1 MIVSLLS
8 RSLSE
13 VVNNYELMWHFISYG
28 SGFELLLNRKQGKG
42 SNEELAIVIQG
53 VVMDNNAIQ
62 LLNRYQVNL
71 TKQTIYTIRWMVLF
85 LVDTVIY
92 P

>member
-1 MIVSLLS
+1 M
-8 RSLSE
+8 
-13 VVNNYELMWHFISYG
+13 
-28 SGFELLLNRKQGKG
+28 LLNRKQVKG

>member
-1 MIVSLLS
+1 M
-8 RSLSE
+8 
-13 VVNNYELMWHFISYG
+13 
-28 SGFELLLNRKQGKG
+28 LLNRKQGKG

-53 VVMDNNAIQ
+53 VVVDNNAIQ

-71 TKQTIYTIRWMVLF
+71 TKQTIYTICWMVLF
-85 LVDTVIY
+85 LVDTVFY

>member
-1 MIVSLLS
+1 M
-8 RSLSE
+8 
-13 VVNNYELMWHFISYG
+13 
-28 SGFELLLNRKQGKG
+28 LLNRKQVKG

-53 VVMDNNAIQ
+53 VVVDNNAIQ

>member
-28 SGFELLLNRKQGKG
+28 SGFELLLNRKQVKG

>member
-1 MIVSLLS
+1 M
-8 RSLSE
+8 
-13 VVNNYELMWHFISYG
+13 
-28 SGFELLLNRKQGKG
+28 LLNRKQVKG

-53 VVMDNNAIQ
+53 VVVDNNTIQ

>member
-1 MIVSLLS
+1 
-8 RSLSE
+8 
-13 VVNNYELMWHFISYG
+13 
-28 SGFELLLNRKQGKG
+28 LLLNRKQVKG

-53 VVMDNNAIQ
+53 VVVDNNTIQ

>member
-1 MIVSLLS
+1 M
-8 RSLSE
+8 
-13 VVNNYELMWHFISYG
+13 
-28 SGFELLLNRKQGKG
+28 LLNRKQGKG

-85 LVDTVIY
+85 LVDTVFY